1 MPVKY
6 YRVLKYAALMSSEV
20 KTGPARRHC
29 SGTDCYWWWRFGNC
43 CFVYEC
49 SFFILFESG
58 SEIRYGK
65 SITGMVPWRDGV
77 TIRKAV
83 NQIDLLARL
92 SVVARLL

>member
-20 KTGPARRHC
+20 KTGPSAQTLLCH
-29 SGTDCYWWWRFGNC
+29 CYWWWRFGNC
-43 CFVYEC
+43 CFVYGC

-83 NQIDLLARL
+83 NQIDPLGSVCL
-92 SVVARLL
+92 VVADVC